1 MNIARRSGD
10 ETLVDTLPKD
20 PYRFPP
26 SARVEKMMNSFKK
39 GLLASF
45 AVAISGSLLYA
56 DTEPAPAPK
65 LLTADE
71 ISKKSTELKTQM
83 DQDLVHVGRLQAK
96 ARKDKDVIKL
106 NCVNDKM
113 VQIKAMLNLADD
125 NRAQI
130 TDALTLGNGRAPELF
145 STFSRS
151 ASDVKKLREDADVCV
166 GVGPDYVGNSKLN
179 VSNPAMPDDPTA
191 GNPFDDHIE
200 APAYASPYS

>member
-1 MNIARRSGD
+1 
-10 ETLVDTLPKD
+10 
-20 PYRFPP
+20 
-26 SARVEKMMNSFKK
+26 MMNSFKK
-39 GLLASF
+39 GLMATF

-56 DTEPAPAPK
+56 DTEPTPAPK
-65 LLTADE
+65 PLTGLE
-71 ISKKSTELKTQM
+71 ISKKSTELQTQM

-113 VQIKAMLNLADD
+113 VQMKAMLNLADE

-130 TDALTLGNGRAPELF
+130 SDALTIGNGRAPELF
-145 STFSRS
+145 ATFSKS

-166 GVGPDYVGNSKLN
+166 GVGVDSVGNSKLN
-179 VSNPAMPDDPTA
+179 VSNPAIPDDPTS
-191 GNPFDDHIE
+191 GNPFDEPME

>member
-1 MNIARRSGD
+1 
-10 ETLVDTLPKD
+10 
-20 PYRFPP
+20 
-26 SARVEKMMNSFKK
+26 MMNSLKK
-39 GLLASF
+39 GLMATF

-65 LLTADE
+65 PLSADE
-71 ISKKSTELKTQM
+71 IMKKSSELQLQM

-96 ARKDKDVIKL
+96 VRKDKDVIKL

-113 VQIKAMLNLADD
+113 VQMKAMLNLADG

-130 TDALTLGNGRAPELF
+130 GDALTLSNGRAPELF
-145 STFSRS
+145 ISYSKS
-151 ASDVKKLREDADVCV
+151 ASDIKKLREDADVCV

-191 GNPFDDHIE
+191 TNPFDAPME